1 MIAKAVSG
9 AFSVILAFI
18 FNLDDFVEIMS
29 TVTLLSYTMVAVCVL
44 MLRYHTETLGLVRQS
59 NSEASVSTHICGSE
73 IPTEDSPLL
82 WTDRVRQPLQRTTSL
97 ALAAIVTSC
106 IGFTGLSTLIIWGWQ
121 ASSLAKS
128 WWAIVV
134 VSLISLSLIACT
146 MLLIRLFQDKTPLI
160 RGSLCPYASF
170 CLGVHQRFP
179 DLEALLLDLAK
190 ICCLDADW

>member
-82 WTDRVRQPLQRTTSL
+82 
-97 ALAAIVTSC
+97 
-106 IGFTGLSTLIIWGWQ
+106 
-121 ASSLAKS
+121 
-128 WWAIVV
+128 
-134 VSLISLSLIACT
+134 
-146 MLLIRLFQDKTPLI
+146 
-160 RGSLCPYASF
+160 
-170 CLGVHQRFP
+170 
-179 DLEALLLDLAK
+179 
-190 ICCLDADW
+190 